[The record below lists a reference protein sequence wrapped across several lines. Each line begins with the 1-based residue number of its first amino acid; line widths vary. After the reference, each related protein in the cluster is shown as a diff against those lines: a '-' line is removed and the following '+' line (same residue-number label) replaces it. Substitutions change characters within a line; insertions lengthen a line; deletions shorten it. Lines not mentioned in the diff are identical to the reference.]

1 MRSRRPGSVVLVLAF
16 VLATVAAGPSGG
28 SAERAA
34 LLVSRIVPVTYVSQL
49 SEPAP
54 AWWRASG
61 TPYCAAAA
69 SLTVMGSFGVQ
80 VPGSPLQ
87 TTFGVGRQGN
97 TTTDP
102 GLDPDGLSYLMR
114 YYGGEGRIHSY
125 ADRGS
130 ALNEI
135 VGRLNASVPVVAFT
149 QGGNHTVTVY
159 GYEAIAGGSVTALYV
174 ADPLSGFMG
183 RVGIESWQSNHLW
196 MGSGFTAPGA
206 QWQGRFVFVS
216 YREWRSVPAAAAPV
230 ATALRPVSTAPKLAS
245 RWLGQ
250 SEYPTLGFGETGMVT
265 VTFRN
270 TGTLAWVK
278 GAPTEAR
285 LGIAADSTIMAELGF
300 ASSWL
305 LPSRPAVQYQQNVAP
320 NEIGIFNFNVRGAQ
334 RGTWVMRLRPVV
346 DGVSW
351 LDDDGVYVTVTVQ

>member
-1 MRSRRPGSVVLVLAF
+1 MRFRRPGSVALALAL
-16 VLATVAAGPSGG
+16 VLATVAAAPPAG
-28 SAERAA
+28 SERAA
-34 LLVSRIVPVTYVSQL
+34 LLVSHTVPVAYVSQL
-49 SEPAP
+49 AEPP
-54 AWWRASG
+54 PVWWRASA

-87 TTFGVGRQGN
+87 TTFEVGRQGN

-102 GLDPDGLSYLMR
+102 GIDPDGLSYLMR

-130 ALNEI
+130 ALHEI

-149 QGGNHTVTVY
+149 QGGNHAVTVY
-159 GYEAIAGGSVTALYV
+159 GYEAIAGGSVTGLYV

-183 RVGIESWQSNHLW
+183 RVGIESWQWNHLW

-216 YREWRSVPAAAAPV
+216 FRQWRSAPPAAVAPT
-230 ATALRPVSTAPKLAS
+230 TAPRPVSTAPKLAS
-245 RWLGQ
+245 RWLAQ

-278 GAPTEAR
+278 GTPTEAR
-285 LGIAADSTIMAELGF
+285 LGIAADSTILAELGF
-300 ASSWL
+300 ASGWL

-320 NEIGIFNFNVRGAQ
+320 NEIAIFNFNVRASQ
-334 RGTWVMRLRPVV
+334 RGAWLMRLRPVV

-351 LDDDGVYVTVTVQ
+351 LDDDGVYLTITVQ